1 MYTYG
6 GDANLDGKINVD
18 DYGHID
24 SSVVLPGVSGWFNG
38 DFNYDGKI
46 NVDDYGII
54 DSNVPIQG
62 APFPTGGG
70 TSMPLSAVSS
80 VPEPA
85 TLSLLILAGAGLVTR
100 RGRRRPLQ

>member
-62 APFPTGGG
+62 APFFTGGG
-70 TSMPLSAVSS
+70 TSVPLSS
-80 VPEPA
+80 VPEPTGIA
-85 TLSLLILAGAGLVTR
+85 LGASLLLAFSR
-100 RGRRRPLQ
+100 RKRGRF

>member
-1 MYTYG
+1 MRNPLRVFD
-6 GDANLDGKINVD
+6 DAALGT
-18 DYGHID
+18 
-24 SSVVLPGVSGWFNG
+24 SGCYNG

-70 TSMPLSAVSS
+70 TSVPLSAAVSS

-85 TLSLLILAGAGLVTR
+85 TVSLLILAGAGLLTR
-100 RGRRRPLQ
+100 RGRRRPLR